1 MDRQPFV
8 IAIDQGTTNT
18 KAVLVDASGKV
29 VSKASASLTSRYPRP
44 GWAEQSATDIWKS
57 VQSVIGEI
65 VAGDHGAIAG
75 IAISNQ
81 RETLVVWD
89 AETGEPLAPAI
100 LWQCR
105 RTAAV
110 CQALIDAGHDPDVVD
125 VTGLSI
131 NALFPA
137 SKLGWVLENVASAR
151 DLAGEGR
158 LRAGT
163 VDSWLLFKM
172 TGGSIFA
179 TDHSNASRTML
190 FDTARLAWSP
200 ELCDLFHVSM
210 SALPQARPSNSH
222 FGETVPEATAL
233 PGGTPI
239 LTMMGD
245 SHAALYG
252 HGVRIPGLVKAT
264 YGTGSSLMTLTDR
277 RVLSSHGLSSTI
289 AWSDD
294 RGVAYALEGNITV
307 SAQAIAFAAT
317 TLGLAGPAALSD
329 LAQSVPD
336 SGKVVFVP
344 ALAGLGAPHWTDDA
358 TGTISGMTHA
368 TTPAHIARA
377 TMEAVTLQIAD
388 VFEAMQ
394 QDTGLN
400 LSGLMADG
408 GASTNDFLMQLQA
421 DVLDRPVL
429 RGDQPEVG
437 ALGAVAM
444 AFRSLGIGLS
454 EPSHDRRFDPG
465 AMQAERRTNLLMRWH
480 EAIARVKSPVVTTG

>member
-57 VQSVIGEI
+57 VQSVIADI

-172 TGGSIFA
+172 TGGSVFA

-200 ELCDLFHVSM
+200 ELCDLFHVPCRRCRRPGPPTAI
-210 SALPQARPSNSH
+210 SAKPRRKRQRCPA
-222 FGETVPEATAL
+222 
-233 PGGTPI
+233 
-239 LTMMGD
+239 
-245 SHAALYG
+245 G
-252 HGVRIPGLVKAT
+252 H
-264 YGTGSSLMTLTDR
+264 
-277 RVLSSHGLSSTI
+277 
-289 AWSDD
+289 
-294 RGVAYALEGNITV
+294 
-307 SAQAIAFAAT
+307 
-317 TLGLAGPAALSD
+317 
-329 LAQSVPD
+329 
-336 SGKVVFVP
+336 
-344 ALAGLGAPHWTDDA
+344 
-358 TGTISGMTHA
+358 
-368 TTPAHIARA
+368 
-377 TMEAVTLQIAD
+377 
-388 VFEAMQ
+388 
-394 QDTGLN
+394 
-400 LSGLMADG
+400 
-408 GASTNDFLMQLQA
+408 
-421 DVLDRPVL
+421 
-429 RGDQPEVG
+429 
-437 ALGAVAM
+437 
-444 AFRSLGIGLS
+444 RS
-454 EPSHDRRFDPG
+454 
-465 AMQAERRTNLLMRWH
+465 
-480 EAIARVKSPVVTTG
+480 